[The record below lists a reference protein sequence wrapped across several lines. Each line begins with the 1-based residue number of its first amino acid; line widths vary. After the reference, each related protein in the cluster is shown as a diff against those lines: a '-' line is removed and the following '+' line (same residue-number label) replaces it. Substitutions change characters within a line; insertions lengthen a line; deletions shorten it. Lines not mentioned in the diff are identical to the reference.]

1 MLACCELISS
11 PLSLSIVNIQNFVI
25 GLHNSYH
32 VLYQSLDDIKRHQKR
47 VKKASESSKVKAQSD
62 LESAISDLKDKLSAI
77 ELKHKDPY
85 MEKVRVHYPELH
97 KTLNRLRDKVSKD
110 PKFKDLFP
118 TAS

>member
-25 GLHNSYH
+25 DIHNSYH
-32 VLYQSLDDIKRHQKR
+32 DLYQSLSDIKRLQKR
-47 VKKASESSKVKAQSD
+47 ANKASEASKVKAQSD
-62 LESAISDLKDKLSAI
+62 LQSAISGLRGKLSDI
-77 ELKHKDPY
+77 ESKHKDPY

-97 KTLNRLRDKVSKD
+97 KALNRLRDKVSKD